1 MLWFAGAPTA
11 DELGKVRT
19 RKPAPPVLSV
29 EMGDGSVV
37 PLWCTFST
45 QQVRPVADAALL
57 TCLQR
62 ATRDA
67 VFLCKLSGAW
77 LLRW

>member
-1 MLWFAGAPTA
+1 VRSALLFILQAEPLKFVLLICLLHLCLWCAGAPTA

-45 QQVRPVADAALL
+45 QQVCTHGR
-57 TCLQR
+57 
-62 ATRDA
+62 
-67 VFLCKLSGAW
+67 SS
-77 LLRW
+77 